1 MIPFRRK
8 DIYRW
13 EMGGS
18 YSIKYV
24 LPALVPEM
32 NYKEMEIS
40 DGGMAS
46 SAWLNMLALE
56 NLEETEKT
64 RKALLDYC
72 KMDTLAMVSILDKLY
87 EITFNK
93 YSFIVK

>member
-13 EMGGS
+13 EMEGS

-24 LPALVPEM
+24 LPALIPEM
-32 NYKEMEIS
+32 NYQEMEIS

-46 SAWLNMLALE
+46 STWLNMWTLE
-56 NLEETEKT
+56 GLKETEKT
-64 RKALLDYC
+64 RRALLGYC
-72 KMDTLAMVSILDKLY
+72 KMDTLAMVRILEELK
-87 EITFNK
+87 TVCN
-93 YSFIVK
+93 SA

>member
-13 EMGGS
+13 EMEGS

-32 NYKEMEIS
+32 NYNEMEIS

-46 SAWLNMLALE
+46 SAWLNMWALKD
-56 NLEETEKT
+56 LEETEKI
-64 RKALLDYC
+64 RKALLEYC
-72 KMDTLAMVSILDKLY
+72 KLDTLAMVRILEKLK
-87 EITFNK
+87 EWQN
-93 YSFIVK
+93 SQ